1 MKHKR
6 LVFLLA
12 AVTLLMSGVGLWA
25 GEITLDL
32 NAADPHPGANGTLT
46 LSENQIIV
54 EAQGLEPNAV
64 YTVWFMRAG
73 FLGLAPQEAGA
84 GEAPYMFVT
93 DDEGYGRYESSLAET
108 PFGTWD
114 MVMVVLHPDD
124 DPENMDNIVEALA
137 AEVPEDT
144 AGA

>member
-6 LVFLLA
+6 LVLLLA
-12 AVTLLMSGVGLWA
+12 VVALLVPGVSVWA
-25 GEITLDL
+25 DGEISLALD
-32 NAADPHPGANGTLT
+32 AADPHPGADGTLT
-46 LSENQIIV
+46 LSEDRIIV
-54 EAQGLEPNAV
+54 EAEGLEPNAV

-73 FLGLAPQEAGA
+73 FLGLAPEETGA
-84 GEAPYMFVT
+84 GEAPYMFET
-93 DDEGYGRYESSLAET
+93 DDQGSGRYESPLAES

-137 AEVPEDT
+137 AEVPESAT
-144 AGA
+144 